1 MLGHK
6 VGLEIIART
15 DFIGKVKKRKNQL
28 ETRVNVVY
36 S

>member
-6 VGLEIIART
+6 VGLGIIVRT
-15 DFIGKVKKRKNQL
+15 DFIGKVKKRKNKL
-28 ETRVNVVY
+28 ETRVNVVF